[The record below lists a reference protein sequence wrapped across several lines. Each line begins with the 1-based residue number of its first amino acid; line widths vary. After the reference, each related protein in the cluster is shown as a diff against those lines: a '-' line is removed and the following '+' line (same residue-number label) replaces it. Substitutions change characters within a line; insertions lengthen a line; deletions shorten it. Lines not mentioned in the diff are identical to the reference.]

1 MIDEMYSLNTSPKVR
16 FPDRIHATEIL
27 DTMTTQG
34 EKEGMD
40 HEEGNNKINRETTP
54 TQNKGLKRN
63 IKERLTRYEEYRF
76 PPPASVMN
84 ANNKIKNPNSRYQSL
99 HGFTKQDFKE
109 LSNMFLTENSNT
121 ILVNSFYKTGKL

>member
-1 MIDEMYSLNTSPKVR
+1 MTRKIPISLLLTMKLSKRGCLWNVNPLSLNNEPGSFQNMIDEMYSLNTSPKVR

-63 IKERLTRYEEYRF
+63 IKERLTVTRST
-76 PPPASVMN
+76 ASRLQQ
-84 ANNKIKNPNSRYQSL
+84 AS
-99 HGFTKQDFKE
+99 
-109 LSNMFLTENSNT
+109 
-121 ILVNSFYKTGKL
+121 